1 MSEKK
6 ELTRSDLVR
15 LRREREK
22 TQRTERAKKES
33 TRSAPPV
40 TRRGRQESAQPRR
53 RTERGSNGAKAPR
66 SPRGGHSARRR
77 FQNALLPVAPDADLR
92 GFSVARPNLGKRL
105 PSFIL
110 VALLAAAIYFAFNAP
125 QLQVTQAQVTGNQML
140 PPEEINAALNVSG
153 QPAFLLIS
161 SKLERE
167 LRLTFPE
174 ITYTKVD
181 VTLPNTV
188 SVSVIE
194 RKPVIRW
201 EQGSSFTWVSE
212 DGVAFRPRGEA
223 PGLIAV
229 LALSAPPTEGNISPD
244 SLTPAPFIS
253 SSMVRA
259 IKGLANHV
267 PPGAVI
273 LYDASFGFGWN
284 DPRGWKVYFG
294 MNASDVELKMRV
306 YESMVNSLSERGIR
320 PALINVTYP
329 TAPYYRISE

>member
-6 ELTRSDLVR
+6 ELSRSDLVR
-15 LRREREK
+15 LRREREN
-22 TQRTERAKKES
+22 TQRMERAKKES
-33 TRSAPPV
+33 TRSNPPV
-40 TRRGRQESAQPRR
+40 VRRSRPETTQPKR
-53 RTERGSNGAKAPR
+53 RTERSDNGR
-66 SPRGGHSARRR
+66 SPHRSRTARSARRR

-110 VALLAAAIYFAFNAP
+110 VALLGAALYFAFNAP
-125 QLQVTQAQVTGNQML
+125 QLQVTQAQVSGNQML
-140 PPEEINAALNVSG
+140 PPEEINAALNIAG
-153 QPAFLLIS
+153 QPAFLLVP
-161 SKLERE
+161 SKLEKQ

-174 ITYTKVD
+174 ITYAKVD
-181 VTLPNTV
+181 VTLPNAV
-188 SVSVIE
+188 SVNVIE

-201 EQGSSFTWVSE
+201 EQGASFTWVSE

-223 PGLIAV
+223 PGLISV
-229 LALSAPPTEGNISPD
+229 LALSAPPTEGNFSPD

-253 SSMVRA
+253 SHMVRA

-294 MNASDVELKMRV
+294 TNASDVELKMRV
-306 YESMVNSLSERGIR
+306 YESLVNSLSGRGIQ

-329 TAPYYRISE
+329 TAPYYRMSE

>member
-22 TQRTERAKKES
+22 MQRMDRAKKES
-33 TRSAPPV
+33 TRSNPPV
-40 TRRGRQESAQPRR
+40 TRRGRQDTAQPRR
-53 RTERGSNGAKAPR
+53 RNERGNGAKAPHD
-66 SPRGGHSARRR
+66 PRTARSARRR

-92 GFSVARPNLGKRL
+92 GIRVARPNLGKRL
-105 PSFIL
+105 PSFLL
-110 VALLAAAIYFAFNAP
+110 VALLGAALYFAFNAP

-140 PPEEINAALNVSG
+140 PPEEINAALNIAG
-153 QPAFLLIS
+153 QPAFLLVP
-161 SKLERE
+161 SKLEKQ

-174 ITYTKVD
+174 ITYARVD
-181 VTLPNTV
+181 VTLPNVV

-201 EQGSSFTWVSE
+201 EQGSSFTWISE

-223 PGLIAV
+223 PGLISV
-229 LALSAPPTEGNISPD
+229 LALSAPPTEGNVSPD

-253 SSMVRA
+253 SHMVRA

-273 LYDASFGFGWN
+273 LYDTSFGFGWN

-294 MNASDVELKMRV
+294 TNASDMELKMRV
-306 YESMVNSLSERGIR
+306 YESMVNSLSGRGIQ

-329 TAPYYRISE
+329 TAPYYRMSE

>member
-6 ELTRSDLVR
+6 EITRSDLVR
-15 LRREREK
+15 LRREQENR
-22 TQRTERAKKES
+22 QRMERVRKES
-33 TRSAPPV
+33 TRSKPPV
-40 TRRGRQESAQPRR
+40 ARRSRQEITQPKR
-53 RTERGSNGAKAPR
+53 RTERGNNGR
-66 SPRGGHSARRR
+66 NTRRR

-105 PSFIL
+105 PSFLL
-110 VALLAAAIYFAFNAP
+110 VALLGAALYFAFNAP

-140 PPEEINAALNVSG
+140 PPEEINAALNITG
-153 QPAFLLIS
+153 RPAFLLIP
-161 SKLERE
+161 SKLETQ

-174 ITYTKVD
+174 ITYAKVD
-181 VTLPNTV
+181 VTLPNVV
-188 SVSVIE
+188 SVYVSE

-212 DGVAFRPRGEA
+212 DGVAFRPRGEG
-223 PGLIAV
+223 PGLISV
-229 LALSAPPTEGNISPD
+229 LALSAPPTEGNVSPD

-253 SSMVRA
+253 ADMVRA

-267 PPGAVI
+267 PPGAVV

-294 MNASDVELKMRV
+294 TTASDVELKMRV

-329 TAPYYRISE
+329 TAPYYRMSE